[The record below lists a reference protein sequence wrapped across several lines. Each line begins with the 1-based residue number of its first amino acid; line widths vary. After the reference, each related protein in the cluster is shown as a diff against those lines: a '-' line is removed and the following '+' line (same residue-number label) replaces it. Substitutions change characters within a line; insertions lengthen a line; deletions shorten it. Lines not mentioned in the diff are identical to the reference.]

1 MKSMKKIVLLLSIMF
16 SNLIFSQTEK
26 CSIQEIQLDTYQFVL
41 NNLKRINKK
50 IEDKNSLIEVSID
63 FKEYTLEQ
71 EEKKDYAEIK
81 NVDYYLVSPENSY
94 SGENKEKIKVYS
106 KLNKFVID
114 KISDCI
120 SNSAKFKEHLYD
132 NITFRI
138 PLNEKN
144 IGIAIEQVKSTQN
157 E

>member
-1 MKSMKKIVLLLSIMF
+1 MKSMKKIILIFSITF
-16 SNLIFSQTEK
+16 STLIFSQTEK
-26 CSIQEIQLDTYQFVL
+26 CSIQEIQLDTYEFVL
-41 NNLKRINKK
+41 DNLKRINKK

-81 NVDYYLVSPENSY
+81 NVDYYLVLPENSY
-94 SGENKEKIKVYS
+94 SGENKRKLKVYS
-106 KLNKFVID
+106 RLDKFVID
-114 KISDCI
+114 KINDCI
-120 SNSAKFKEHLYD
+120 SNSEKFKGHLYD

-138 PLNEKN
+138 PLNETN